1 MTDAIKNLTFYHYP
15 VTRSA
20 RTVWAAYEVASCP
33 VEVVRVDLYGGEQYS
48 DEYLKK
54 NPNHAVPAL
63 NIEWEDGTAQTLIE
77 STAIIAFLSEAFPEA
92 GMAPTAL
99 KDRATYLQMM
109 AYCGTHMDMML
120 WQVRVHK
127 HILKGEAQDH
137 LVVERYK
144 NKITA
149 EAAPFLADRL
159 TQGDYI
165 AGPDFTLADC
175 IAAHNI
181 LWARSYDLCQDD
193 VFSAYLSRISKRPAF
208 MRAFSDM
215 GDFTAQTPSDSPINE
230 QFMG

>member
-1 MTDAIKNLTFYHYP
+1 MADKIKNLTLYHYP

-20 RTVWAAYEVASCP
+20 RTVWAAYEVATCP

-48 DEYLKK
+48 QSYLKK

-63 NIEWEDGTAQTLIE
+63 SIEWEDGTSQTLIE
-77 STAIIAFLSEAFPEA
+77 STAIIAFLSEAFPQA
-92 GMAPTAL
+92 GLAPASL

-120 WQVRVHK
+120 WQIRVHK
-127 HILKGEAQDH
+127 HILQGEHQDPRA
-137 LVVERYK
+137 VERYK
-144 NKITA
+144 NKITV

-165 AGPDFTLADC
+165 AGASFTLADC

-181 LWARSYDLCQDD
+181 LWARSYGLCSDD
-193 VFSAYLSRISKRPAF
+193 IFSAYLSRISKRPAF
-208 MRAFSDM
+208 MKAFSDM
-215 GDFTAQTPSDSPINE
+215 GDFTAQTPSDSPIME
-230 QFMG
+230 YFTG